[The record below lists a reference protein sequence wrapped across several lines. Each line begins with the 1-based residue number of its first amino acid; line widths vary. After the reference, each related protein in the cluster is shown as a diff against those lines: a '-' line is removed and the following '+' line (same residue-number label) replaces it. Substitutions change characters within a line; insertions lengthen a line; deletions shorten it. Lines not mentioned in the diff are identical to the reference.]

1 MKRLLHKE
9 NFVGEIRE
17 VRVTAMGLVESPSTY
32 SWQKDPDIVGV
43 NAMTLGLWAEVFNRW
58 ASLPRRVAA
67 FAKPSESQRIT
78 ADGGTVAALVPG
90 SITAVAE
97 LENGA
102 RATYHFS
109 DSAAFG
115 PGNSME
121 IYGTRGALVYK
132 FFTEEMQGA
141 SEGSEQTAPIPVPA
155 EEERFHT
162 TDAEFIA
169 AIREGGPVSPDF
181 EDGVRYMSFC
191 EAVAL
196 SAESGQAVE
205 LPLQQP
211 AMLSWGRR
219 L

>member
-1 MKRLLHKE
+1 
-9 NFVGEIRE
+9 
-17 VRVTAMGLVESPSTY
+17 MGLC
-32 SWQKDPDIVGV
+32 G
-43 NAMTLGLWAEVFNRW
+43 
-58 ASLPRRVAA
+58 
-67 FAKPSESQRIT
+67 KPI
-78 ADGGTVAALVPG
+78 DLF
-90 SITAVAE
+90 VAE
-97 LENGA
+97 RPGHRGRQRHDAGPVGGSVQSLGVAPAPCRRFRQAERVPADYSRRRYRWQLSFQGRSRLWRSWKTERGRRTISRIRLPLG
-102 RATYHFS
+102 RAI
-109 DSAAFG
+109 
-115 PGNSME
+115 PWR